1 MMLSFLKIIYSWTF
15 LRFLISGGFNT
26 AITYAIYLMLLMFF
40 PYKTSYTVS
49 FASGIVIA
57 YSLSRYF
64 VFKKETGFKSKFLFP
79 FIYAIQYSLGL
90 AIVWFSVEHLGI
102 PETIAPIISICLTI
116 PVTYFLTKILFM
128 GKVSE

>member
-64 VFKKETGFKSKFLFP
+64 VFKKRR
-79 FIYAIQYSLGL
+79 GL
-90 AIVWFSVEHLGI
+90 NPSFFS
-102 PETIAPIISICLTI
+102 PSSMRFSILWD
-116 PVTYFLTKILFM
+116 
-128 GKVSE
+128 

>member
-1 MMLSFLKIIYSWTF
+1 MLSFLKKMYSWTF

-49 FASGIVIA
+49 FVSGIVIA
-57 YSLSRYF
+57 YSLNRYF
-64 VFKKETGFKSKFLFP
+64 VFKKETGIKSKFLFP
-79 FIYAIQYSLGL
+79 FIYAIQYFFGL
-90 AIVWFSVEHLGI
+90 AIVWLSVEHLGI

-116 PVTYFLTKILFM
+116 PVTYLLSKILFM